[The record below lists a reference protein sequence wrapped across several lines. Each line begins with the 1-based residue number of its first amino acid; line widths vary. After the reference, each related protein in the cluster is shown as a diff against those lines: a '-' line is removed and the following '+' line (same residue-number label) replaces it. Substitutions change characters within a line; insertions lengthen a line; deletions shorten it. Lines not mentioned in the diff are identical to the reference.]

1 MQIRNRDAIG
11 GAAGL
16 LLLALAFAWR
26 WAGGPDAFEPALPD
40 ALPPEQPIAQPIV
53 EAPVSAPAVASEPE
67 PAPDARADDEAPAPG
82 AGLAPDTQQ
91 ALEAA
96 IAAGEA
102 AALAGR
108 LVAPP
113 DDNALTWYR
122 RALEIDPRDRGARD
136 GLAAAVVNAVEAGH
150 LALDRG
156 DLAEVDDT
164 LAALDASAAKAPAV
178 AALRARREAQ
188 PRVAELLRE
197 GAQRLAAGQRFEP
210 EGSSALD
217 SYRGALLLDDRNV
230 VARQGLAEI
239 ESAVLERALAAASE
253 DRFDDAERLLGLAA
267 TVLPGTQ
274 SQLSTRTRVLDL
286 KRSRADGLVEAAGA
300 ALDARNAEAAQGLIE
315 RAAALLPDDP
325 RIEALRGRLE
335 NARTYANQQPGDSI
349 QDPFVDRA
357 GRAPTLVVIPVGTF
371 EMGSPE
377 NERGRRDHEGPRHS
391 VEIRRAFA
399 LGRTEVTVGE
409 FRRFVRASGHI
420 TDAEQ
425 GGNSSVYDEKGGRI
439 AVRAG
444 VTWRS
449 NYLGEDAQENDP
461 VVHVS
466 FNDAQA
472 YAAWLSE
479 RTGRAYR
486 LPSEAE
492 FEYALRAGTSTR
504 NWWGNGNPLRVVGN
518 YTGDGD
524 RSRTGRSWTR
534 AFPRYSDGYFGPAPV
549 ASFPAN
555 AFGVHDMNG
564 NVSEWVEDC
573 WHDSYLR
580 APDDGSAWVNRGC
593 ARRVVRGGSWGS
605 ASEQFR
611 SAYRASS
618 PPDVRGARI
627 GFRVARDL

>member
-1 MQIRNRDAIG
+1 VQIRNRDAIG

-26 WAGGPDAFEPALPD
+26 WTGGPAAFAPTQQDAAPPVAPVVLPAADTALPEL
-40 ALPPEQPIAQPIV
+40 AAT
-53 EAPVSAPAVASEPE
+53 APEPE
-67 PAPDARADDEAPAPG
+67 PPAAGDDEQPAPG
-82 AGLAPDTQQ
+82 AGLAPEVQQ
-91 ALEAA
+91 ELEGA
-96 IAAGEA
+96 IAAGLA
-102 AALAGR
+102 AAEAGR
-108 LVAPP
+108 LVAPAE
-113 DDNALTWYR
+113 DSALAWFG
-122 RALEIDPRDRGARD
+122 RALAIDPRDRGARD
-136 GLAAAVVNAVEAGH
+136 GLAAVVARAVEGGH

-156 DLAEVDDT
+156 DLAEVDAT
-164 LAALDASAAKAPAV
+164 LAALDAAAARAPAV

-188 PRVAELLRE
+188 PQVAELLRE

-210 EGSSALD
+210 EGGSALD
-217 SYRGALLLDDRNV
+217 SYRGALALDERNV

-253 DRFDDAERLLGLAA
+253 DAFDDADRLLGLAA

-274 SQLSTRTRVLDL
+274 SQLSTRTRILDL
-286 KRSRADGLVEAAGA
+286 KRSRADGLMEAAGA
-300 ALDARNAEAAQGLIE
+300 ALDARNAEAAEGLIA

-325 RIEALRGRLE
+325 RIAELRGRLD
-335 NARTYANQQPGDSI
+335 NARTYANQQPGDLI
-349 QDPFVDRA
+349 EDPFVDRA
-357 GRAPTLVVIPVGTF
+357 GRAPTLVVIPVGAF
-371 EMGSPE
+371 EMGSPD
-377 NERGRRDHEGPRHS
+377 NERGRRDHEGPRHA
-391 VEIRRAFA
+391 VQIRRAFA

-425 GGNSSVYDEKGGRI
+425 AGNSSVYDERSGRI
-439 AVRAG
+439 VVRAG

-449 NYLGEDAQENDP
+449 NFLGEDARDDEP

-479 RTGRAYR
+479 RTGRAFR

-492 FEYALRAGTSTR
+492 FEYALRAGTTTR
-504 NWWGNGNPLRVVGN
+504 YWWGNGNPLRVVGN

-524 RSRTGRSWTR
+524 RSRTGRTWTR
-534 AFPRYSDGYFGPAPV
+534 AFPRYADGHFGPAPV

-555 AFGVHDMNG
+555 GFGVHDMNG
-564 NVSEWVEDC
+564 NLSEWVEDC

-605 ASEQFR
+605 ATEQFR
-611 SAYRASS
+611 SAYRTSS
-618 PPDVRGARI
+618 PPDVRSARI